1 VSSEPAVTMLVARH
15 WWQRIPYNRAVAL
28 YVLVRLATLLL
39 VAMVDLFNHHGIV
52 NDLSTWDGA
61 WFLKAVYHGYPSHLP
76 MAAGHVLANPI
87 ALFPLFPLLIRSLAD
102 VTQMSAPVIGLI
114 VSAVAGLA
122 AVIGV
127 GKITNEYTTHDRAE
141 RAALLFAVAPGS
153 FVFSLIY
160 NEGIVITLAAI
171 GLIALMRRR
180 WLVAGAMG
188 AVATLTSPV
197 GLVFCICC
205 AGAALVAIQRN
216 REWRSLIAPALAP
229 LGFVAYMVYLWIH
242 TGNLR
247 AWQLTER
254 DGWNSF
260 PSLLYPIRI
269 LGKFISNPLSPT
281 MTGQMLFFGMVV
293 SVILLVIA
301 FRERMPFELLTYATV
316 AVLFF
321 AISSPVS
328 LRPRFIMLVFP
339 LTIAAAT
346 KWSGRKFCVV
356 FAVSVV
362 LLVLM
367 TYETLTSYAV
377 FP

>member
-1 VSSEPAVTMLVARH
+1 MSTEQKAPLGLPRQ
-15 WWQRIPYNRAVAL
+15 WWRRVPFHRAVL
-28 YVLVRLATLLL
+28 VYLIVRLGTLVV
-39 VAMVDLFNHHGIV
+39 VAVVNIVNHHGIV
-52 NDLSTWDGA
+52 NDLSTWDGT
-61 WFLKAVYHGYPSHLP
+61 WFLKAIYFGYPSRLP
-76 MAAGHVLANPI
+76 MFAGHVLANPI
-87 ALFPLFPLLIRSLAD
+87 ALFPLFPLIIRALAALTH
-102 VTQMSAPVIGLI
+102 VSAPLIGLI
-114 VSAVAGLA
+114 VSASAGLC
-122 AVIGV
+122 AVIAV
-127 GKITNEYTTHDRAE
+127 GKVTNEYTTNERAE

-171 GLIALMRRR
+171 GLVALMRRR
-180 WLVAGAMG
+180 WFLAGIVG
-188 AVATLTSPV
+188 TVATLTSPV
-197 GLVFCICC
+197 GLVFSVCC
-205 AGAALVAIQRN
+205 AVAALVAIRRN
-216 REWRSLIAPALAP
+216 REWRSLVAPVLAP
-229 LGFVAYMVYLWIH
+229 LGFVAYMAYLWIH

-260 PSLLYPIRI
+260 PSLLYPFRI

-281 MTGQMLFFGMVV
+281 MTGQMLFFATVV

-301 FRERMPFELLTYATV
+301 YRERMPFELLTYATV
-316 AVLFF
+316 AVFFF
-321 AISSPVS
+321 AISSPVG
-328 LRPRFIMLVFP
+328 LRPRFVMLAFP

-346 KWSGRKFCVV
+346 RWQGKRFRAVL
-356 FAVSVV
+356 AVSVV